1 MQLLLDYNRVENNP
15 ESQKILRDNVKHFSR
30 QCIVLKEAFERGEV
44 LTVADG
50 FKYGIGDLRARVR
63 DLRKAGI
70 QVKDEL
76 IDGRYKK
83 YFIKN

>member
-1 MQLLLDYNRVENNP
+1 MQLVFNYNRVENNP
-15 ESQKILRDNVKHFSR
+15 ESTQILRDNVKHFSR

-63 DLRKAGI
+63 DLRKAGVP
-70 QVKDEL
+70 VKDEL
-76 IDGRYKK
+76 IEKRFKK
-83 YFIKN
+83 YYL